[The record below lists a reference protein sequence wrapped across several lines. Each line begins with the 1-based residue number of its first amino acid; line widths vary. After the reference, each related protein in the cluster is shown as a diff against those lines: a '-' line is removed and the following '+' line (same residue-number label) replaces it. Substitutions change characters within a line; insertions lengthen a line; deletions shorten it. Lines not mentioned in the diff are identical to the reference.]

1 MCCSIGWAPEFV
13 LKRYVLTGIRD
24 GPQEPAIADSIDFV
38 VSQVC
43 CFQPYESCPNIYSKA
58 NWFNKVEGG
67 VFINDEIAP
76 EKGFYGVISSESCL
90 YTVTWKGS

>member
-43 CFQPYESCPNIYSKA
+43 CF
-58 NWFNKVEGG
+58 
-67 VFINDEIAP
+67 
-76 EKGFYGVISSESCL
+76 
-90 YTVTWKGS
+90 